1 MALREYIEG
10 QRPMIEEALNNNK
23 NVEITFNKG
32 VKLAG
37 FLKAF
42 REAFPNNYVDK
53 YGYTYTIYAGDKE
66 FQKMLNKPLDL
77 MTPRKEK
84 QMMRDYLGIINPN
97 FRRKKK

>member
-1 MALREYIEG
+1 
-10 QRPMIEEALNNNK
+10 MIEEALNNNK

-66 FQKMLNKPLDL
+66 WQKMIRKPIKIWTSRD
-77 MTPRKEK
+77 TRKMLRQSLEEL
-84 QMMRDYLGIINPN
+84 REGC
-97 FRRKKK
+97 F

>member
-1 MALREYIEG
+1 
-10 QRPMIEEALNNNK
+10 MIEEALNNNK

-66 FQKMLNKPLDL
+66 WQKMMNQPIFDPAPSPQKLWERSRQQLID
-77 MTPRKEK
+77 
-84 QMMRDYLGIINPN
+84 G
-97 FRRKKK
+97 FKK